1 MNGIHDMGGMHGFGP
16 IETEMDEPVFHAR
29 WEGRVHGIA
38 EVLET
43 IGVYNIDEHRH
54 GVERMPATA
63 YLADGYYARWLFALE
78 ALLETRGVLRR
89 AEIEARLAGEVAPQA
104 PGPRNW
110 PMPADQLARPG
121 SWRREATVV
130 PRFAVGQR
138 VRVRNHQPEGHTRLP
153 HYVRGLTGTIE
164 IVNARAWVL
173 PDARAHGRG
182 EALQPVYNVLFD
194 AAEVW
199 GDGAE
204 AGSVVRVDLWQDYLE
219 AVE

>member
-16 IETEMDEPVFHAR
+16 VETETEEPVFHAR
-29 WEGRVHGIA
+29 WEGRVHAIA
-38 EVLET
+38 DHLET

-54 GVERMPATA
+54 GIELMPAAA

-78 ALLETRGVLRR
+78 ALLEARGVLRR
-89 AEIEARLAGEVAPQA
+89 AEIEARLAGVVPPTPA
-104 PGPRNW
+104 PRNW
-110 PMPADQLARPG
+110 PMPAADLSRPG
-121 SWRREATVV
+121 SWRREAEVA
-130 PRFAVGQR
+130 PRFAAGQR
-138 VRVRNHQPEGHTRLP
+138 VRVRNHQPAGHTRLP

-173 PDARAHGRG
+173 PDARAHGEG
-182 EALQPVYNVLFD
+182 EALQPVYNVAF
-194 AAEVW
+194 AAADVW

-204 AGSVVRVDLWQDYLE
+204 AGSLVRVDLWQDYLE